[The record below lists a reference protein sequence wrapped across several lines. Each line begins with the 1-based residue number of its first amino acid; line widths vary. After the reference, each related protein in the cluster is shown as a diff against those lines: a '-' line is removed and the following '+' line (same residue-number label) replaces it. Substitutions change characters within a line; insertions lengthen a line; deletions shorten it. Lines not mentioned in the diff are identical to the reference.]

1 MASVVVPDD
10 IAGAFARSA
19 DTARLRALANV
30 QLHATRPA
38 SEDELVAR
46 VRDAEVIVTFRPAFT
61 RFPSTVLEACPN
73 LRMVCVSGTGVE
85 DVDVATASERN
96 VAVANVAGSGD
107 QAVAELCIALMF
119 DVARRISLL
128 DRNVRAGAWTP
139 AEGIELRG
147 KTLGIVGLS
156 AIARALAPMA
166 RGIGMRVLSWSRD
179 NDPTR
184 AAVVGAMASS
194 LDTVLREADVLSL
207 HLRLFPELSGF
218 LNQARIA
225 QMKPGAILINTARG
239 ELVDEDALVVAL
251 TEGRLRGAGLDVFA
265 HQPLSADHP
274 LRDHPNVVL
283 TPSQGWNTTDAAER
297 MIRQSVDNVVGF
309 LTGTPINVVNA
320 ARLRDGVQEAS

>member
-1 MASVVVPDD
+1 MVVWCAAGRLPAIGARHFLRRSVSVMASVVVPDD

-61 RFPSTVLEACPN
+61 RFSSTVLEACPN

-128 DRNVRAGAWTP
+128 DRN
-139 AEGIELRG
+139 
-147 KTLGIVGLS
+147 
-156 AIARALAPMA
+156 
-166 RGIGMRVLSWSRD
+166 
-179 NDPTR
+179 
-184 AAVVGAMASS
+184 
-194 LDTVLREADVLSL
+194 
-207 HLRLFPELSGF
+207 
-218 LNQARIA
+218 
-225 QMKPGAILINTARG
+225 
-239 ELVDEDALVVAL
+239 
-251 TEGRLRGAGLDVFA
+251 
-265 HQPLSADHP
+265 
-274 LRDHPNVVL
+274 
-283 TPSQGWNTTDAAER
+283 
-297 MIRQSVDNVVGF
+297 
-309 LTGTPINVVNA
+309 
-320 ARLRDGVQEAS
+320 